1 MNAFS
6 WIVLGVIVAW
16 AAGALTYVLN
26 SQHSG
31 CGRGGANCCGDC
43 SKCGRHKKTEQS

>member
-1 MNAFS
+1 MNTFS
-6 WIVLGVIVAW
+6 WIVLGLIVVW

-26 SQHSG
+26 RHNTG

-43 SKCGRHKKTEQS
+43 AKCGRHNKTEQP